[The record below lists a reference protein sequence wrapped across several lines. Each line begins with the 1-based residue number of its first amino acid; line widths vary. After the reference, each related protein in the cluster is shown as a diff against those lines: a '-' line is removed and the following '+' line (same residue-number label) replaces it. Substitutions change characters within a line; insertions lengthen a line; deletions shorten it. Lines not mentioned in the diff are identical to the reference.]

1 MACPRC
7 TTAQHGSGV
16 SFSGHFSSLADAGGS
31 RAPYR
36 ATAANLTR
44 TVFPLTNVRRL
55 HVRPRQCSGD
65 APSCAGRSDSGG
77 QIRPSRFDVV
87 SVANLNDRIRRGM
100 LDNPDSA
107 LAHKQLILKAAVPV
121 EGRANSIYEEVH
133 PMRRYNN
140 AKTHRRF
147 LQRLNSVLPG
157 GCCPIVVTDAGLRGS
172 WFRDVSLADQVG
184 ACTVTTRRSRC
195 WPRARPTPRGPGYV
209 RDDAPFAAQDPLA
222 ALFRYGGQVRRVRC
236 QRANMTCEG
245 AFVARRSV
253 PTSSV
258 ALRPSALHSRTAA
271 VAGAPCRRGQ
281 SRQSSQASH
290 CTPRSCTPKACGS
303 GRSWGKT
310 KASSDSTRG
319 REARTDRPR
328 DDPRRARPSCGTPK
342 CVHGAVVRPHECGAH
357 GDRDREAR
365 RSRSDCLAW
374 LPGQAHSLYGSPA
387 AVSRLQGGHVSSPL
401 PGIGVNFLPQ
411 RRHRRFRTRRS
422 SLSKNRP
429 CLVPAISAPL
439 APDYRAGAR
448 PARARRPPIEF
459 AVRRHGWDTGTA
471 SRACCATQLDRGT
484 FRTSPC
490 VLPRQPRKRG
500 HRSGDAVMAGVGHPR
515 PSSPDTPSACS
526 SKTPSAT
533 RCASF
538 TSMPCHRRWP

>member
-1 MACPRC
+1 
-7 TTAQHGSGV
+7 
-16 SFSGHFSSLADAGGS
+16 
-31 RAPYR
+31 
-36 ATAANLTR
+36 
-44 TVFPLTNVRRL
+44 
-55 HVRPRQCSGD
+55 
-65 APSCAGRSDSGG
+65 
-77 QIRPSRFDVV
+77 
-87 SVANLNDRIRRGM
+87 
-100 LDNPDSA
+100 
-107 LAHKQLILKAAVPV
+107 
-121 EGRANSIYEEVH
+121 
-133 PMRRYNN
+133 MRRYNN

-147 LQRLNSVLPG
+147 LQRLKSVLPG

-195 WPRARPTPRGPGYV
+195 WPTARPTPRGPGYV

-290 CTPRSCTPKACGS
+290 RTPRSCTPKACGS

-342 CVHGAVVRPHECGAH
+342 CVHGAVVR
-357 GDRDREAR
+357 R
-365 RSRSDCLAW
+365 RSAALTAIETGRLAD
-374 LPGQAHSLYGSPA
+374 LDPIASRGCPA
-387 AVSRLQGGHVSSPL
+387 KR
-401 PGIGVNFLPQ
+401 I
-411 RRHRRFRTRRS
+411 
-422 SLSKNRP
+422 LST
-429 CLVPAISAPL
+429 
-439 APDYRAGAR
+439 G
-448 PARARRPPIEF
+448 RPPP
-459 AVRRHGWDTGTA
+459 
-471 SRACCATQLDRGT
+471 SRACRAD
-484 FRTSPC
+484 TSPRRF
-490 VLPRQPRKRG
+490 PG
-500 HRSGDAVMAGVGHPR
+500 
-515 PSSPDTPSACS
+515 SA
-526 SKTPSAT
+526 
-533 RCASF
+533 
-538 TSMPCHRRWP
+538 